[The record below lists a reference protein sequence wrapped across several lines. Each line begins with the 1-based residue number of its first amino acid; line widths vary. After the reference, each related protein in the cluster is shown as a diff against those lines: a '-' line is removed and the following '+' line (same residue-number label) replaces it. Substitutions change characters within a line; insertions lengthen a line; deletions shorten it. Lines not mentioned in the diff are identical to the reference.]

1 MALNINVLINEKGAE
16 VFNKLKN
23 QVVGLSKET
32 SGLEK
37 TLGTLGKVMGAGA
50 VIGAAAKFI
59 DMASEEDRALKRL
72 QNSVN
77 TVGQAYA
84 FNANEVKK
92 ITGALQAKTN
102 YADDAQIAALAE
114 LTIKTGDYNQALDIL
129 PNVLDLAAYS
139 QTDLS
144 TAADAYG
151 KLVQGNITGLGKEF
165 ASLKNLAKQGAT
177 TAEIMKHLN
186 AMMAGNAEID
196 VDPLTQFKNA
206 VSDAGENVGKFFLPT
221 LEAANKV
228 FSVMPDNIK
237 AVAAALPVLAVA
249 FATMGG
255 PITIIAAAITGLGFA
270 IDKIG
275 DYTKKEVMTK
285 QPYVDALWEE
295 ANASIAVKKAQE
307 AKLAVDERYKS
318 VQEQIKKF
326 QKDPAYKNQASEERT
341 RLTNE
346 LLNLRAINEQYD
358 ALIKKRGGKP
368 PPKISNYT
376 ALPSATFGEFTG
388 IDIGYKDKGGG
399 MSSMSDRDKMIEEQ
413 NKGSA
418 LLLQLQ
424 SEQAEKE
431 FSMLVGK
438 REMFAEFN
446 DESLQQELDSIQIA
460 YEEKYGMMAYQGG
473 LEVEL
478 AELIA
483 KKKQQANDIYA
494 ANVLSTAGTMIGAL
508 ASLNTAMK
516 GNAKVSQGL
525 LIGETIMN
533 TSAAIMKIMAQGGI
547 FATPL
552 AIATGIQGAAQV
564 ATIASQK
571 FADGGWTPD
580 YGTSR
585 SDSIPAMLSKNER
598 VVSAQETARAGGKA
612 AIDAAIAGGGS
623 GGVVVNIQGS
633 VIAHKDWIREEFMPV
648 FERESRR

>member
-23 QVVGLSKET
+23 QVAGLSKET

-114 LTIKTGDYNQALDIL
+114 LTIKTGDYNKALDIL

-307 AKLAVDERYKS
+307 AKLAVDEKYKS

-326 QKDPAYKNQASEERT
+326 QNDPAYNNQSSEERD
-341 RLTNE
+341 RLNSE
-346 LLNLRAINEQYD
+346 LHSLRGINEQYD
-358 ALIKKRGGKP
+358 ALIKKRAGKGIKQTSP
-368 PPKISNYT
+368 YS
-376 ALPSATFGEFTG
+376 ALPSATFGELTG
-388 IDIGYKDKGGG
+388 IDIGYKDKAGG
-399 MSSMSDRDKMIEEQ
+399 MTSMSDRDKMIEEDQ
-413 NKGSA
+413 IGKTK
-418 LLLQLQ
+418 LLELEAQHT
-424 SEQAEKE
+424 EAE
-431 FSMLVGK
+431 FSMLISK

-460 YEEKYGMMAYQGG
+460 YEEKYGLMAYQGG

-483 KKKQQANDIYA
+483 KRKQQANDIYM
-494 ANVLSTAGTMIGAL
+494 ANVLSTTGTLLGSL
-508 ASLNTAMK
+508 ASINTAMK
-516 GNAKVSQGL
+516 GSAKASQAL
-525 LIGETIMN
+525 LIGQTIMN
-533 TSAAIMKIMAQGGI
+533 TSAAVMKIMAQGGA
-547 FATPL
+547 FAVPL

-564 ATIASQK
+564 ATISAQK

-612 AIDAAIAGGGS
+612 AIDAAISGGGR
-623 GGVVVNIQGS
+623 GGVTLMVNGS
-633 VIAHKDWIREEFMPV
+633 IIAHKDWIREEVIPV
-648 FERESRR
+648 LEREGRR